1 MLRLA
6 ELALFLA
13 PFVLFLV
20 WRFTAIEAGP
30 SVRVVAIAACALAL
44 LAGVLIWL
52 SQDDALPPGAT
63 YEPARLQ
70 DGRIV
75 SGHAAPR

>member
-13 PFVLFLV
+13 PFAIFAA
-20 WRFTAIEAGP
+20 WRFLATEGGP
-30 SVRVVAIAACALAL
+30 SIRFVTIAACVVAL
-44 LAGVLIWL
+44 LAGLLIWL
-52 SQDDALPPGAT
+52 SQEAALPPGST
-63 YEPARLQ
+63 YEPARLE
-70 DGRIV
+70 GGKIV

>member
-1 MLRLA
+1 MLRLV

-13 PFVLFLV
+13 PFAVFAV
-20 WRFTAIEAGP
+20 WRFLAFEGGP
-30 SVRVVAIAACALAL
+30 SVRIVISVACALAV

-52 SQDDALPPGAT
+52 SREDALPRGGS
-63 YEPARLQ
+63 YEPAHFQ

-75 SGHAAPR
+75 SGHATPR